1 MKKECASMSSMSINT
16 TSRNTSSKNPTDE
29 LTIVIPAK
37 NEAKLIPRLLTS
49 LMNQDY
55 PKMSSTKVLVADAN
69 STDGTREVVLS
80 FRDRLNISV
89 IRGGMPSVGRNLG
102 AAHAESAYVLFL
114 DADIELAHPSV
125 VRRAVELAQR
135 KQLHCV
141 TTNILCRDGSWI
153 DKLFYAG
160 NDFFQYLSRLH
171 HPFATGMFMLFDL
184 KQFRKLRG
192 FHEQVAFAED
202 YLLTQQVERKR
213 FGIVRG
219 GVYTTNRR
227 FKKMGHIRV
236 GWLFLKTAMNYWNQN
251 YFLRD
256 HKYWQT

>member
-1 MKKECASMSSMSINT
+1 MNT
-16 TSRNTSSKNPTDE
+16 TSE

-37 NEAKLIPRLLTS
+37 NEEKLIPRLLTS
-49 LMNQDY
+49 LTKQDY
-55 PKMSSTKVLVADAN
+55 SKMSSTKVLVADAN
-69 STDGTREVVLS
+69 STDGTCEAVLS
-80 FRDRLNISV
+80 FSDRLNVSV

-102 AAHAESAYVLFL
+102 AAQADSTYVLFL
-114 DADIELAHPSV
+114 DADVELAHPSV

-141 TTNILCRDGSWI
+141 TTNIICRDGSWI
-153 DKLFYAG
+153 DKVFYAG

-184 KQFRKLRG
+184 QQFRKLRG

-227 FKKMGHIRV
+227 FKKMGHLRV
-236 GWLFLKTAMNYWNQN
+236 GWLFLWTAMNYWNEDH
-251 YFLRD
+251 FMRD
-256 HKYWQT
+256 HKYWRA

>member
-1 MKKECASMSSMSINT
+1 MTTTSMSLTSMNT
-16 TSRNTSSKNPTDE
+16 LSE

-37 NEAKLIPRLLTS
+37 NEAKLIPNLLTS
-49 LMNQDY
+49 LTKQDY
-55 PKMSSTKVLVADAN
+55 SKMSSTRVLVADAN
-69 STDGTREVVLS
+69 STDGTPEVVLG
-80 FRDRLNISV
+80 FRDRLNVSV

-102 AAHAESAYVLFL
+102 AAQADSTYVLFL
-114 DADIELAHPSV
+114 DADIEPAHPSV

-135 KQLHCV
+135 KRLHCV
-141 TTNILCRDGSWI
+141 TTNILCRDGNLI

-160 NDFFQYLSRLH
+160 NDFFQYASRLH

-202 YLLTQQVERKR
+202 YLLTLQVERRR

-227 FKKMGHIRV
+227 FKQMGHLRV
-236 GWLFLKTAMNYWNQN
+236 GWLFLKTAMNYWNQDF
-251 YFLRD
+251 FLRD